1 MKFAKKFFVVLM
13 AMALLVTC
21 LAISSS
27 ATSDFTADNI
37 EDVIEYHLYKTYMI
51 ETFENYEVTIF
62 DDVDETVIDG
72 YKYVDDDRVEIKNA
86 FSFSESGKASLDYA
100 VELDGENN
108 KVLKVTNT
116 TNNEIDYVAEFE
128 DTKKL
133 VVSLRVKTNDFVT
146 EKDNT
151 VNGSKFSIVL
161 QVNNPENEID
171 VTPTLAMFAMDCR
184 DTENMKF
191 TFCEYTKSGDDHIYS
206 DNAVVSNIAPEL
218 DKWYQIDAVFDF
230 AIGKYYVNIESEDG
244 AVGGTGVQSL
254 GTLESAKRA
263 RLLMNDIYGKTG
275 TVTYLDN
282 VFVYQGS
289 FVRDVE
295 NKDAA
300 TSEAIINLDA
310 MANDAATSLEDRV
323 RIADVYKELFGEKK
337 NGGLEYRPTEPEE
350 PNEDEDIPVNPG
362 TPNYEQVNKIID
374 GSEAYMNSTYAEALI
389 TYVDSLKSL
398 TYYDKI
404 KMAGQHYDDYD
415 IDGYADYFDA
425 MFCENGQTEADV
437 AALVG
442 LSPDIA
448 KEIVRVKD
456 LYDAEQDVI
465 KTIEYQSNAFGSLL
479 MGFDPNNK
487 DYNYIKESFEALSL
501 FTKRDGTF
509 KFAVENEIAEE
520 NIKFATIAD
529 AEPIY
534 TALGAKKAEIEANAI
549 NFMGIIDKMSAEPV
563 PQQGF
568 KALLDTYEEAVA
580 AYNSGVIHKDLDNS
594 TYPGL
599 SSAIALYNIRC
610 DYVEERIALSN
621 EFKSIV
627 EAANASTYYPTI
639 VAQLAKAAPYV
650 DPNNKAIEFDYEG
663 VTKAKA
669 TYDALQADVATIK
682 ADSDAYLA
690 AVNAIDMT
698 AAYSA
703 LKTAVVT
710 AVAKDQGTKF
720 LGIPGITEANIKLAE
735 AEAKVMSLEGN
746 SATLIAAVEQLKA
759 ATTIAERRELIFVA
773 NAAQAK
779 AEATIP
785 GVADAKTEL
794 ASQIA
799 KFDADVAAA
808 NAALVAATE
817 GACDVASFVAPTAGM
832 YKSADVVKAMLK

>member
-1 MKFAKKFFVVLM
+1 MKFAKKFFVVLV

-37 EDVIEYHLYKTYMI
+37 EDVIEYHLYETYMI
-51 ETFENYEVTIF
+51 ETFENYEVTEYDE
-62 DDVDETVIDG
+62 DDGVIAG
-72 YKYVDDDRVEIKNA
+72 YEYADDDRVEIKNA

-116 TNNEIDYVAEFE
+116 TNNEIDYTAKF
-128 DTKKL
+128 DKATDKL
-133 VVSLRVKTNDFVT
+133 VVSVRVKTNDFVT
-146 EKDNT
+146 EDNNP

-161 QVNNPENEID
+161 QVNNPANEID
-171 VTPTLAMFAMDCR
+171 KTPTLTMFAMDCR

-230 AIGKYYVNIESEDG
+230 AEGKYSVDIESEDG
-244 AVGGTGVQSL
+244 VTGGVNGKSL
-254 GTLESAKRA
+254 GTLESAKSV
-263 RLLMNDIYGKTG
+263 RLLMNDVVGKTG

-300 TSEAIINLDA
+300 TSAAIISLDA

-323 RIADVYKELFGEKK
+323 RIADVYGRLFDENDLNYKTTA
-337 NGGLEYRPTEPEE
+337 PVP
-350 PNEDEDIPVNPG
+350 PNEDEEIPGVPG
-362 TPNYEQVNKIID
+362 TPNKDRIDEIIAK
-374 GSEAYMNSTYAEALI
+374 SEAYMNSTYAEALI
-389 TYVDSLKSL
+389 TYVDSLKTL

-415 IDGYADYFDA
+415 IDGYADRFDA

-437 AALVG
+437 AELPG
-442 LSPDIA
+442 LTAEVAADIT
-448 KEIVRVKD
+448 RVKE

-549 NFMGIIDKMSAEPV
+549 NFMRTVDKMSAEPV

-568 KALLDTYEEAVA
+568 AELYATYTEAVA
-580 AYNSGVIHKDLDNS
+580 AYNGGVIHRGLDNS

-599 SSAIALYNIRC
+599 SAVITIYNIRC
-610 DYVEERIALSN
+610 DYVEQRVALSE

-627 EAANASTYYPTI
+627 KVAAASTYYPTI

-663 VTKAKA
+663 VTEAKA

-703 LKTAVVT
+703 LKAAVKD
-710 AVAKDQGTKF
+710 AVAKDKGANF

-735 AEAKVMSLEGN
+735 AEAKVKSLEGN
-746 SATLIAAVEQLKA
+746 SETLIAAVEQLKA
-759 ATTIAERRELIFVA
+759 AKTLAERRELIFVA

-779 AEATIP
+779 AEATIT
-785 GVADAKTEL
+785 GVAAAKTEL

-799 KFDADVAAA
+799 KYDADIAAA

-817 GACDVASFVAPTAGM
+817 GACDVASFAAPTAGM